1 MAKLN
6 HIVNHSPAMVDVSGK
21 EATRRVAVAEAII
34 RLPAIVVD
42 AFKDGELIT
51 AKGPVFH
58 TAIIAGTQAAKKTA
72 ELIPFCH
79 PLPIEHCRLTLTR
92 DGNRIIVQCEVAIT
106 GKTGVEMEALT
117 GASIAAL
124 TFYDMTKALS
134 HQIVIERVALV
145 GKRGGKRDVGTIL

>member
-79 PLPIEHCRLTLTR
+79 PFADRALPPHPDARWQPHHRAVRSGDHRQDRRR
-92 DGNRIIVQCEVAIT
+92 DGSTDRRQHR
-106 GKTGVEMEALT
+106 
-117 GASIAAL
+117 GADILRHDQSI
-124 TFYDMTKALS
+124 
-134 HQIVIERVALV
+134 EP
-145 GKRGGKRDVGTIL
+145 